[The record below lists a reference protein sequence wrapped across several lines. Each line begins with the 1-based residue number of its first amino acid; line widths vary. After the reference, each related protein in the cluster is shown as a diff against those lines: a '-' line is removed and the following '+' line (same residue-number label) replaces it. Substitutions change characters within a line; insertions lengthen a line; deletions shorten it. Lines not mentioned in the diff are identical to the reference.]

1 MYVCMRVRVCVWG
14 GGLEG
19 VGTKNVIDIH
29 LCMEVLEQYCLLCA
43 VYLAQCEATKGL

>member
-1 MYVCMRVRVCVWG
+1 MCVCVWGGGGGG